1 MFILKNKLN
10 IKSCSKQIL
19 VVYVCVRETYFY
31 LLDIRTTLDLIKT
44 SKRKMRLKFSEPTTE
59 N

>member
-19 VVYVCVRETYFY
+19 AVYVCVRETYFY

-44 SKRKMRLKFSEPTTE
+44 SERKMRL
-59 N
+59 

>member
-1 MFILKNKLN
+1 MFILKKLN

-19 VVYVCVRETYFY
+19 AVYVCVRETYFY

-44 SKRKMRLKFSEPTTE
+44 SERKMRLKFSEPTTE